1 MSGREVRP
9 QEVSGGGRRADQ
21 CRVREGVAYLWIEWL
36 VHSVVPAAQAVG
48 IRAEGVYRVAER
60 GRQQAKDWQQV
71 LGR

>member
-9 QEVSGGGRRADQ
+9 QEVAGGGRRADQ

-36 VHSVVPAAQAVG
+36 GHSGVP
-48 IRAEGVYRVAER
+48 AER
-60 GRQQAKDWQQV
+60 GRQQVKYWQQV